1 MPHRCAN
8 GKERRVPLAAD
19 RSAALAMLNEL
30 VRKAERE
37 AAGLADPFEAHRKRS
52 LVDHLAEYKKHLE
65 SKGTTK
71 DHVQTTHQR
80 ALAIVDPDQS
90 TPSMTYRPAAYST
103 SWPPCGRKGLASP
116 AATTINA

>member
-80 ALAIVDPDQS
+80 ALAIVDPTNQHHR
-90 TPSMTYRPAAYST
+90 RPIAQQRT
-103 SWPPCGRKGLASP
+103 RRPGRHAEGRD
-116 AATTINA
+116 